1 MVPQQRWECMRQT
14 RQPGTKHYRLT
25 IDHGR
30 QVEPAI
36 LEFEA
41 DGREGIFFAAD
52 RAGRGR
58 EVSVIED
65 GRPLARVRSATGTG
79 YWVINPPMLTP
90 TGG

>member
-1 MVPQQRWECMRQT
+1 MQQT

-25 IDHGR
+25 INHGR
-30 QVEPAI
+30 QVEPAV

-58 EVSVIED
+58 EVAVIED
-65 GRPLARVRSATGTG
+65 GRPLARVRSATGAG

-90 TGG
+90 PGG